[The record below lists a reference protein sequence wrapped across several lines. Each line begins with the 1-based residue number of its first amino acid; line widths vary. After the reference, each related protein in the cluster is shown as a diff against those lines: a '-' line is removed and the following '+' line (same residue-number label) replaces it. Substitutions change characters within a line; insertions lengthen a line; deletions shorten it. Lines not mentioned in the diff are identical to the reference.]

1 MAATLERSSDE
12 INRSLARHLQRI
24 AGLDGVTISEEAA
37 LIMAINIRKQLQEG
51 RLLVSQRRIDQLKR
65 LK

>member
-12 INRSLARHLQRI
+12 ISRSLARHLQRI
-24 AGLDGVTISEEAA
+24 AGLDGVTISEDAA

-51 RLLVSQRRIDQLKR
+51 RLPVSQRRIDQLKR